1 MFFFHILKQL
11 YNFKV
16 FEWMEKTYT
25 YLWCSKWRYNPQ
37 KTAKRILIRWILL
50 HIYSDLHLL
59 NCRSN
64 KMVLKHQPCV
74 WENASN
80 SLLVE
85 SIHSWVSLPNDTP
98 CLWQRFVPWAYRFG
112 DETFIHWAMEVHH
125 VLKKKSVEILRQ
137 IFNWNSYN
145 DMYGWLP

>member
-1 MFFFHILKQL
+1 MFFFIFLNNYIILRYLSGWKRPIH
-11 YNFKV
+11 
-16 FEWMEKTYT
+16 TYDVANEDT
-25 YLWCSKWRYNPQ
+25 TPQ